1 VTEVLEAAGI
11 DPGDANRLA
20 ADQTLP
26 DGTPRYIWED
36 VEAHTVDYVAVIA
49 ASLRQARQWREQYE
63 RAKAAAA
70 QRGSPPVDDHSATT
84 PTTATDA
91 A

>member
-1 VTEVLEAAGI
+1 
-11 DPGDANRLA
+11 
-20 ADQTLP
+20 LP
-26 DGTPRYIWED
+26 DRPPRYTWED
-36 VEAHTVDYVAVIA
+36 VEANSVDYVAVIA

-84 PTTATDA
+84 PPAATDA